1 MKWMRI
7 HPGDDVAVAIE
18 TLPAGSMVG
27 GVTVLETIPA
37 GHKIALRN
45 ISPGENIVKYAMPI
59 GHASQA
65 IRAGAWVHS
74 HNLKTNL
81 SSVLDY
87 TWSGARAAAPE
98 CQPLEGSFMGYVRP
112 DGRVGV
118 RNELWIIPTVGC
130 VNRLAENL
138 ARQANGRFGVPVY
151 AFTHPYGCSQLGED
165 FENTRRIL
173 AQMARHPNA
182 GGALVL
188 GLGCENNNISSFQ
201 KVLGRV
207 DAERVQFLNAQDVE
221 DEMTEGLRRIESIA
235 AAMAKDARTRQDISK
250 LVIGL
255 KCGGSDGFSGITAN
269 PLLGAL
275 TDGLCAAGGSAL
287 LTEVPEMFGAET
299 LLMER
304 CASRQAFNAAV
315 DMINRYKRY
324 FEAHGQPVYENPS
337 PGNREGGITTLE
349 EKSLGCV
356 QKGGAGAVN
365 DVLDYGESLRR
376 PGLSLAYGPG
386 NDLCACTALMAAGAQ
401 LILFTTGRGTP
412 LGAPVPT
419 LKVATNTALAMR
431 KPGWIDFDAGVLLN
445 GTSMQAAAQ
454 ALFERVLAVASGDL
468 ARNEM
473 NGSREIAIFKDGVI
487 L

>member
-1 MKWMRI
+1 MR
-7 HPGDDVAVAIE
+7 
-18 TLPAGSMVG
+18 
-27 GVTVLETIPA
+27 
-37 GHKIALRN
+37 
-45 ISPGENIVKYAMPI
+45 
-59 GHASQA
+59 
-65 IRAGAWVHS
+65 AW
-74 HNLKTNL
+74 
-81 SSVLDY
+81 
-87 TWSGARAAAPE
+87 
-98 CQPLEGSFMGYVRP
+98 
-112 DGRVGV
+112 
-118 RNELWIIPTVGC
+118 
-130 VNRLAENL
+130 
-138 ARQANGRFGVPVY
+138 
-151 AFTHPYGCSQLGED
+151 
-165 FENTRRIL
+165 
-173 AQMARHPNA
+173 
-182 GGALVL
+182 ALVL

-221 DEMTEGLRRIESIA
+221 DEMTEGLHRIAAIA
-235 AAMAKDARTRQDISK
+235 AAMVKDTRTRQDISK

-304 CASRQAFNAAV
+304 CASRQAFDATV

-324 FEAHGQPVYENPS
+324 FEAHGQPVL
-337 PGNREGGITTLE
+337 R
-349 EKSLGCV
+349 KSLARQSGGRHHHFGGKEPGVRAEGRRRRGERCV
-356 QKGGAGAVN
+356 VLWRIPAQAGTV
-365 DVLDYGESLRR
+365 
-376 PGLSLAYGPG
+376 PGVRAG

-419 LKVATNTALAMR
+419 LKVATNTALAAR